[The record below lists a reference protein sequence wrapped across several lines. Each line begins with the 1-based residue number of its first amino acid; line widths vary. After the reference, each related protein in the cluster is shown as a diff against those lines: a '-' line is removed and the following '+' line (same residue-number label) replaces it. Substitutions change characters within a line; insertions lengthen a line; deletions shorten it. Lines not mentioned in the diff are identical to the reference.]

1 MARINKFSEL
11 KVWQKGHEYVL
22 AVYRASEDF
31 PRSEQFGL
39 QSQLRRSAV
48 SFTSNI
54 VEGFD
59 RGSNKE
65 FIQFLIIARASLSE
79 SQNQLLIARD
89 LGFITSESFN
99 KLADKSVEAHKMV
112 NGLVKTLKLSN
123 SKT

>member
-54 VEGFD
+54 VEGSD